1 MTMSECEKCGK
12 GPRPL
17 TLCLIEGAQ
26 MYVCPDCVRYG
37 KPIAAPPKAAP
48 TAMPVRPRINRPGKD
63 ALENREMELADD
75 LPTRIQRARE
85 RLGVSREELG
95 RKINEKVSVI
105 TKLETGQMH
114 PSDELVRKL
123 ERALNIKIL
132 DKVVHADGAKSASS
146 TGMTL
151 GDYIVKKG

>member
-1 MTMSECEKCGK
+1 MSECEKCGR

-17 TLCLIEGAQ
+17 TLCLIEGAR
-26 MYVCPDCVRYG
+26 MYVCPDCTRYG
-37 KPIAAPPKAAP
+37 TPIAAPPKAAP
-48 TAMPVRPRINRPGKD
+48 AQPMARPRINRPGKD

-75 LPTRIQRARE
+75 FPTRIQRARE

-95 RKINEKVSVI
+95 HKINEKVSVI
-105 TKLETGQMH
+105 SKLETGQMH
-114 PSDELVRKL
+114 PSDELIKKL

-132 DKVVHADGAKSASS
+132 DQVVKSEGGQSASS
-146 TGMTL
+146 SGMTL